1 MLRMLYILKI
11 QIKTTMRYHFTP
23 IEMAIVYLKTK
34 TEINT
39 CYEDVGKMCVAA
51 RNINGGAAV
60 ENSLVAPQK
69 IKHKTT
75 TRPANPAFR
84 VYTRNN

>member
-1 MLRMLYILKI
+1 
-11 QIKTTMRYHFTP
+11 
-23 IEMAIVYLKTK
+23 MATVYMKTK

-51 RNINGGAAV
+51 GNINGGAAV

-69 IKHKTT
+69 NQT
-75 TRPANPAFR
+75 
-84 VYTRNN
+84 